1 VKEKNP
7 PPWNPPPANIRELQA
22 VLRRIEH
29 LQEMLQMEQNRL
41 DTAAP
46 SIADSIKT
54 TIKSLDSE
62 LKATRERI
70 RQHID
75 NDPDLRQRR
84 DLLDFIPGLEEAGM
98 AHLLVALGEHYGFQ
112 NAKSA
117 VAHACLAPKPSK
129 SGKWVGQTHLSKTDA
144 PCCARYCTCPPW
156 PLGSTTPSSEPS
168 ANALRPTG
176 KTARPSSASP
186 CESSSISPSVSY
198 NRAGRS
204 IPNLNPHESRKNIV

>member
-1 VKEKNP
+1 MKEKNP

-29 LQEMLQMEQNRL
+29 PQEMLQMEQNRL

-46 SIADSIKT
+46 SIADPIKT
-54 TIKSLDSE
+54 AIKSLDSE
-62 LKATRERI
+62 LMATRERI

-117 VAHACLAPKPSK
+117 VAHAGLAPKPSK
-129 SGKWVGQTHLSKTDA
+129 SGKWVGQTHLSKTDG
-144 PCCARYCTCPPW
+144 
-156 PLGSTTPSSEPS
+156 PL
-168 ANALRPTG
+168 LRKVLYMPAMAAWKHNPAIRAFCERLKAKG
-176 KTARPSSASP
+176 KNDKAVVCVAMRKLIDIAFGVLQSGRPFDPEFKPA
-186 CESSSISPSVSY
+186 
-198 NRAGRS
+198 
-204 IPNLNPHESRKNIV
+204 